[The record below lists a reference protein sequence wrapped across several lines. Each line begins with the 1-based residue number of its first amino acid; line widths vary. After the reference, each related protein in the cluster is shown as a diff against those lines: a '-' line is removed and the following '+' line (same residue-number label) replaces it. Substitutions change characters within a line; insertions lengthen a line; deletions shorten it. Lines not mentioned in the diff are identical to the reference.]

1 MKRTILMMAGL
12 LGLASRVAAQQ
23 IDGVSVE
30 NLSMA
35 RNGEY
40 MAVNM
45 EVELAAL
52 EVESNR
58 AVLLTPTIVGEA
70 DSLTLP
76 SIGIYGRTRY
86 FHYLRNRGAG
96 MLSGEDETSFRA
108 SRRPEEVAYG
118 VVVPYAAWM
127 NGAQLRFDRRDY
139 GCCSTLLDE
148 QSCLLG
154 GWWEPT
160 PWEPV
165 LAYVRPEA
173 AGEKSYSLSGSA
185 FIDFPVNR
193 TVIRP
198 DYRRNA
204 VELAKIQATIDSVR
218 NDRDITITSVWLKGF
233 ASPES
238 PYSHNAS
245 LAKGRTEALKSH
257 IGRLY
262 RFDEG
267 IIQTDYEPEDW
278 AGLRRYVA
286 ESNLEHREEILALI
300 DSSLEPDAKEWKI
313 RRSYP
318 EEYRFLLQYCYPAL
332 RHTDYR
338 ISYVV
343 RRFSDVEEIK
353 RIMKTQ
359 PQKLGLEEF
368 YLAAQTYEPG
378 TPEFNE
384 VFQTAVRMYPDDP
397 VANLN
402 AANTALASGDP
413 ELAARYLELA
423 GDLPEADYARGAHAL
438 LREEYEQAERYM
450 LRARERGVAL
460 AEQALEWI
468 REARARRDR
477 YNHK

>member
-1 MKRTILMMAGL
+1 MMTAL
-12 LGLASRVAAQQ
+12 LGLLSPVAAQR

-30 NLSMA
+30 NPQLE

-45 EVELAAL
+45 EVAL
-52 EVESNR
+52 SALRVESNR

-70 DSLTLP
+70 DSLVLP
-76 SIGIYGRTRY
+76 SIGVYGRTRY
-86 FHYLRNRGAG
+86 FHYLRNRGAA
-96 MLSGEDETSFRA
+96 MLSGEDETTYRA
-108 SRRPEEVAYG
+108 SKRPEEVAYS

-127 NGAQLRFDRRDY
+127 NGAQLRFDRKDY

-148 QSCLLG
+148 QSMLLG

-165 LAYVRPEA
+165 LAYVRPTAE
-173 AGEKSYSLSGSA
+173 GEKSYSLSGSA
-185 FIDFPVNR
+185 FIDFPVNQ

-198 DYRRNA
+198 EYRRNA
-204 VELAKIQATIDSVR
+204 DELAKIQATIDSVR

-257 IGRLY
+257 IRRLY

-267 IIQTDYEPEDW
+267 TIETDYEPEDW
-278 AGLRRYVA
+278 EGLRRYVA
-286 ESNLEHREEILALI
+286 ESNLEHREQILAII
-300 DSSLEPDAKEWKI
+300 DGPLEPDAREWKI
-313 RRSYP
+313 RSSYP

-343 RRFSDVEEIK
+343 RSFSDVEEIK

-359 PQKLGLEEF
+359 PQKLGLNEF
-368 YLAAQTYEPG
+368 YLVAQTYEPG
-378 TPEFNE
+378 TEEFNQ
-384 VFQTAVRMYPDDP
+384 VFETAVRMYPDDP

-402 AANTALASGDP
+402 AANTALQSGNLD
-413 ELAARYLELA
+413 LAARYLEKA
-423 GDLPEADYARGAHAL
+423 GDAPEADYARGAYAL
-438 LREEYEQAERYM
+438 LLEEYDEAERCM
-450 LRARERGVAL
+450 LRAEERGVEL
-460 AEQALEWI
+460 AAQALEWI
-468 REARARRDR
+468 REMKTKKT
-477 YNHK
+477 NTINNK